1 MIMIPDLTDD
11 KKMAR
16 QGRLSALYKARR
28 ETAEIARD
36 YATRLFHSVED
47 ADKWDIDSLT
57 ELLEEVRA
65 LTVMI
70 KDQ

>member
-1 MIMIPDLTDD
+1 
-11 KKMAR
+11 MAR

-28 ETAEIARD
+28 ETAETARD
-36 YATRLFHSVED
+36 YVTRMLHSVED

-65 LTVMI
+65 ITLMV
-70 KDQ
+70 KGQ

>member
-1 MIMIPDLTDD
+1 ML
-11 KKMAR
+11 
-16 QGRLSALYKARR
+16 
-28 ETAEIARD
+28 
-36 YATRLFHSVED
+36 HSVED